1 MRKQIIA
8 ITAALLLTA
17 PLRAEGELHRYGLV
31 QLPHPVG
38 KLAAEPERF
47 QLTPEQQ
54 EGVEAIVAEVPAKM
68 HAMLSEAKAAEEKIR
83 RAVLDGG
90 NNPDSLDR
98 SLEELAELKRRI
110 SALHIDALER
120 LRGVLTP
127 DQFREVTQQEQIT
140 FGTLKN

>member
-1 MRKQIIA
+1 MRKSIIT
-8 ITAALLLTA
+8 IVTALLLTA

-54 EGVEAIVAEVPAKM
+54 EGVEAIVAEVPARMEKWKKE
-68 HAMLSEAKAAEEKIR
+68 ASERE
-83 RAVLDGG
+83 
-90 NNPDSLDR
+90 SLDR

-110 SALHIDALER
+110 SVFHVEALSR

-127 DQFREVTQQEQIT
+127 DQFRAVTGHEQMS
-140 FGTLKN
+140 FETLKN

>member
-1 MRKQIIA
+1 MRKSIIT
-8 ITAALLLTA
+8 IVTALLLTA

-54 EGVEAIVAEVPAKM
+54 EGVEAIVAEVPARM
-68 HAMLSEAKAAEEKIR
+68 HAMLEEAKEKEEAIR

-90 NNPDSLDR
+90 DNPDSLDR

-110 SALHIDALER
+110 SVFHVEALSR

-127 DQFREVTQQEQIT
+127 DQFRAVTGHEQMS
-140 FGTLKN
+140 FETLKN

>member
-1 MRKQIIA
+1 MRKSIIT
-8 ITAALLLTA
+8 IVTALLLTA

-68 HAMLSEAKAAEEKIR
+68 HAMLEAAKEKEEAIR
-83 RAVLDGG
+83 RAVLAGGARGAEAPHLGVSCRGAQPPAGRSDAGSVPGG
-90 NNPDSLDR
+90 NR
-98 SLEELAELKRRI
+98 S
-110 SALHIDALER
+110 
-120 LRGVLTP
+120 
-127 DQFREVTQQEQIT
+127 
-140 FGTLKN
+140 